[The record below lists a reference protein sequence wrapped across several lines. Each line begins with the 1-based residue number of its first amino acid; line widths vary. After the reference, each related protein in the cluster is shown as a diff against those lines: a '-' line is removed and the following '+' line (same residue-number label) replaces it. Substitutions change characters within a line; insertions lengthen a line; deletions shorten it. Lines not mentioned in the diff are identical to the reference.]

1 MSLIIFIK
9 NPALGKVKTRLATT
23 LGDEAALDIYHK
35 LSERTREV
43 ALAIDFPRFL
53 YYSDF
58 IDQTDHWDD
67 ALFIKRLQQGSDLGE
82 RMLNA
87 FIETLQASSPA
98 IIIGSDCP
106 LLTPDILQEAFN
118 QLQQHPF
125 VLGPALDG
133 GYYLLGMHEPCPELF
148 QAMEWSTDSV
158 ARTTLERIAKRNQ
171 ACFVLPLL
179 PDVDVA
185 ADWER
190 YGW

>member
-9 NPALGKVKTRLATT
+9 NPALGKVKTRLAAT
-23 LGDEAALDIYHK
+23 LGDEVALDIYHK
-35 LSERTREV
+35 LSARTREV
-43 ALAIDFPRFL
+43 ASAIDFPRFL

-58 IDQTDHWDD
+58 IDWNDVWDN
-67 ALFIKRLQQGSDLGE
+67 ALFVKRLQEGEDLGE

-87 FIETLQASSPA
+87 FIETLQVSSPA

-106 LLTPDILQEAFN
+106 LLTPGILHEAFN
-118 QLQQHPF
+118 ELKQHPF

-148 QAMEWSTDSV
+148 QSMKWSTDRV
-158 ARTTLERIAKRNQ
+158 ARVTLELIAERNQ
-171 ACFVLPLL
+171 ACYVLPPL
-179 PDVDVA
+179 PDVDEA

>member
-9 NPALGKVKTRLATT
+9 NPALGKVKTRLAAT
-23 LGDEAALDIYHK
+23 LGDEVALDIYHK
-35 LSERTREV
+35 LSERTRDV
-43 ALAIDFPRFL
+43 VTAVDSPRYL

-58 IDQTDHWDD
+58 IDQTDDWDN

-87 FIETLQASSPA
+87 FIETLQVSSPA

-106 LLTPDILQEAFN
+106 LLTPGILQEAFN
-118 QLQQHPF
+118 ELKQHPF

-148 QAMEWSTDSV
+148 QAMKWSTDRV
-158 ARTTLERIAKRNQ
+158 AQVTLERIAKRNQ
-171 ACFVLPLL
+171 ACCVLPPL
-179 PDVDVA
+179 PDVDEA

>member
-9 NPALGKVKTRLATT
+9 NPALGKVKTRLAAT
-23 LGDEAALDIYHK
+23 LGDEVALDIYHK
-35 LSERTREV
+35 LSARTREV
-43 ALAIDFPRFL
+43 ASAIDFPRFL

-58 IDQTDHWDD
+58 IDRTDDWDN
-67 ALFIKRLQQGSDLGE
+67 ALFVKRLQEGEDLGE

-87 FIETLQASSPA
+87 FIETLQVSSPA

-106 LLTPDILQEAFN
+106 LLTPGILHEAFN
-118 QLQQHPF
+118 ELKQHPF

-148 QAMEWSTDSV
+148 QAMEWSTDTV
-158 ARTTLERIAKRNQ
+158 AQVTLERITERNQ
-171 ACFVLPLL
+171 ACALLPPL
-179 PDVDVA
+179 PDVDEA